1 MLAGTFNLVL
11 AERLARKVCQHCK
24 STKTISDDPKFLY
37 AKDSFKNF
45 NQDLLK
51 KEILARNITQEQR
64 DDFIQKGIMT
74 FGTGKDPETGETC
87 PICG

>member
-1 MLAGTFNLVL
+1 
-11 AERLARKVCQHCK
+11 
-24 STKTISDDPKFLY
+24 
-37 AKDSFKNF
+37 
-45 NQDLLK
+45 
-51 KEILARNITQEQR
+51 LARNITQEQR